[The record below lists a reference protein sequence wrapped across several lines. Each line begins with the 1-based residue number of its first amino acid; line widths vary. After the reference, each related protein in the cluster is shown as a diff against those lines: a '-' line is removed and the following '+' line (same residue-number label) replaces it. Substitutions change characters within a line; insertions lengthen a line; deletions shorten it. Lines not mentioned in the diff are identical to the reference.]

1 MITTTKDVP
10 MQVDGEPVMMKPC
23 RIEISLGNHSS
34 APSAKMLVRNKTATC
49 KNDAFDSFQE
59 RLKLKK
65 LLENYPLAVLETQMA
80 ICFLQRSILNLLITI
95 HFLIIITNMKERN
108 HTRINQINLRSK
120 LFRCGK
126 RWWNRNMGSQNDSA

>member
-1 MITTTKDVP
+1 MVAIDNLDLAILHAGGSGASVCQCRTAVITTTKDVP

-59 RLKLKK
+59 RNRLRKSW
-65 LLENYPLAVLETQMA
+65 ENYPLAVLETQMA
-80 ICFLQRSILNLLITI
+80 ISFVQRSISKLLITI
-95 HFLIIITNMKERN
+95 YLSYII
-108 HTRINQINLRSK
+108 
-120 LFRCGK
+120 
-126 RWWNRNMGSQNDSA
+126 

>member
-1 MITTTKDVP
+1 

-95 HFLIIITNMKERN
+95 HFLIIMKERN

-126 RWWNRNMGSQNDSA
+126 R